1 MIEGLYILLVSVSKI
16 FIESH
21 YVLMV
26 NLLAI
31 NGEYER
37 ISGTSGS
44 TPVIAAMIT
53 MINDARLSVGK
64 KPVGFINPTV
74 CFPHFHRWTLKL
86 IDL

>member
-21 YVLMV
+21 YILMV

-31 NGEYER
+31 DGEYAR
-37 ISGTSGS
+37 ISGTSA
-44 TPVIAAMIT
+44 TAPVIAAMIS

-64 KPVGFINPTV
+64 EPVGFINPTV
-74 CFPHFHRWTLKL
+74 CFPHFTGG
-86 IDL
+86 I